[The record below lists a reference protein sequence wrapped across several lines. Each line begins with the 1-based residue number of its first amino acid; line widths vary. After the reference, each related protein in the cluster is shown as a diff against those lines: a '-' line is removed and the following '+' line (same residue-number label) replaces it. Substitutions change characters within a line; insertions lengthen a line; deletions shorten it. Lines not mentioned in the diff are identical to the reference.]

1 MADDGLLLNFSVGD
15 APLTAKSSFT
25 GGHWRDKL
33 TAKRIASGRQKKQ
46 ADGST
51 HETEAQGTLS
61 QGATS
66 THRLSDISGRPYKRQ
81 RVETTSFIDQATS
94 GTRGSTEGKHSHSN
108 KQVHE
113 SNQFVSSLFTSNPKP
128 QTVANEEPKI
138 LEQGPIE
145 PSNAPL
151 TSELA
156 NFVSLGLSPSLAS
169 HLLNKL
175 EIKSPTAIQK
185 KALTQLMN
193 ANTDALLQ
201 AETGSGK
208 TLAYLLPLVQ
218 RLMTLTTSEQAD
230 PSEQNL
236 TRIHRDSGLFALI
249 LAPTRELCKQ
259 ISIVLEGLLRC
270 AHWIVAGTVAGGE
283 NKKSEKARLRKGIN
297 VLVATPG
304 RLTDHLANTKVL
316 DVSRVR
322 WLVLDEGDRL
332 MELGF
337 EQDIQRIISNLNMQ
351 SQKVHESEIAGLP
364 RKRTTILCS
373 ATMKME
379 VERLRDV
386 SLKDPAHI
394 RAEGTQEDIQ
404 GEGQTQNLNSF
415 SAPAQLKQSY
425 AIVPA
430 KMRLVSLIAVLRRA
444 FARKGT
450 VAKAIMFL
458 SCADSVN
465 FHFDLLVRDHDRTDS
480 DKLQSNSERQLKSQE
495 TSKPTEP
502 QTSAPSPTLSRPEN
516 PIQIFRLH
524 GSLPQPLRT
533 STLSAYAKS
542 TRPAVLLCTDVASR
556 GLDVADVDLV
566 IEYDPAFSK
575 EEHLHRVG
583 RTARAGRDGRA
594 LVFLMPGDE
603 ENYAQVLKQGRRG
616 AGIGITRHDAEEL
629 LQRGFGTT
637 TGTLNSKSR
646 EWEERATEWQL
657 DAERW
662 VQESSR
668 TLEQARR
675 AFQSHVRA
683 YATHIAAER
692 QYFNVKGL
700 HLGHLAKAFALRDKP
715 GSIKVPGLRPG
726 KEELAKDRLGRKAQ
740 AGSLAANGLRNENR
754 VSAKE
759 EDDILKATDAQ
770 EAARKMR
777 AKMKQMSGASEFNI
791 G

>member
-33 TAKRIASGRQKKQ
+33 IAKRVASGRQRKQ
-46 ADGST
+46 ANRST
-51 HETEAQGTLS
+51 RGTEAQETLLR
-61 QGATS
+61 GAAS
-66 THRLSDISGRPYKRQ
+66 NHPLSDISDRPYKRP
-81 RVETTSFIDQATS
+81 RVETTP
-94 GTRGSTEGKHSHSN
+94 SN
-108 KQVHE
+108 KKKVDE

-128 QTVANEEPKI
+128 QTLANDEPEI
-138 LEQGPIE
+138 LDQGPID

-151 TSELA
+151 TSELV
-156 NFVSLGLSPSLAS
+156 NFTSLGLSPSLAG

-208 TLAYLLPLVQ
+208 TLAYLLPIVQ
-218 RLMTLTTSEQAD
+218 HLMSLATPGQTEASGR
-230 PSEQNL
+230 NV
-236 TRIHRDSGLFALI
+236 TRIQRDSGLFALI

-283 NKKSEKARLRKGIN
+283 NKKSEKARLRKGLN

-337 EQDIQRIISNLNMQ
+337 EQDIQRIISNLNLQ
-351 SQKVHESEIAGLP
+351 SQKVHGTEIAGLP

-379 VERLRDV
+379 VEQLRDV

-394 RAEGTQEDIQ
+394 RAEGKQEDTQ
-404 GEGQTQNLNSF
+404 GEGQMQEVNSF

-430 KMRLVSLIAVLRRA
+430 KMRLVSLVAVLRRA

-450 VAKAIMFL
+450 VAKAIVFL

-465 FHFDLLVRDHDRTDS
+465 FHFDLLARDQDGTES
-480 DKLQSNSERQLKSQE
+480 NKLQSDPERQVESREL
-495 TSKPTEP
+495 SKPSEA
-502 QTSAPSPTLSRPEN
+502 QTSASSPTLSGPEN
-516 PIQIFRLH
+516 TIQIFRLH

-542 TRPAVLLCTDVASR
+542 TRSAVLLCTDVASR
-556 GLDVADVDLV
+556 GLDVANVDLV

-575 EEHLHRVG
+575 EEHLHRIG

-603 ENYAQVLKQGRRG
+603 ENYTQVLKQGRRD
-616 AGIGITRHDAEEL
+616 AGIGIARHDADEL
-629 LQRGFGTT
+629 LQRGFGTMT
-637 TGTLNSKSR
+637 RALNSKSR

-657 DAERW
+657 NAERW
-662 VQESSR
+662 VQESLR

-683 YATHIAAER
+683 YATHVAAER

-726 KEELAKDRLGRKAQ
+726 KENLAKDRLDRKAQ
-740 AGSLAANGLRNENR
+740 AGSLAVNGLRKENR
-754 VSAKE
+754 GGTKAE
-759 EDDILKATDAQ
+759 TDIPKATDAQ